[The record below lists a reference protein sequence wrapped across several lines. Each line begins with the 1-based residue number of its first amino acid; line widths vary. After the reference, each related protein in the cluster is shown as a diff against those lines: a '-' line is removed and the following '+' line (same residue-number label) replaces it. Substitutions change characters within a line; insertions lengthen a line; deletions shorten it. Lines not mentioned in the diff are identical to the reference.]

1 MPTKGPS
8 RGHEAFRLET
18 PGQAAAGRPDLI
30 EVPAAD
36 DEPGWNDVTDTD
48 AIPTPRPRT
57 TRRTYRGD
65 LVYIEMDNVTAVRD
79 RLREDAGFSDDVTVE
94 LPGDVQ
100 VTLPLWFSRQ
110 ANIGG
115 IGRGSRHLINV
126 SEDRTDD
133 GGSTCSC
140 GRDRCG
146 HRGTAVEAVEALVEA
161 RRIRSGVRDWEETS
175 SRVRNLWGAEHAD
188 MMRARAQA
196 DRPPPDGPDW
206 SDDRTAFQ
214 RAYRAARDAHAAGDN
229 PIPYMTEDA
238 TDGLG
243 ARDGGRGFGVEI
255 EFDVP
260 GSPGSARHRGVMAEI
275 ANDLHD
281 AGIIDSPTQ
290 TGYHQGRGDFS
301 RWRFEHDVTV
311 DGEIVSPILY
321 DEPETWDKIKTVCDI
336 VKRHGGTASMRTG
349 GHVHVGVGDYDH
361 TPENHQQ
368 LLQVFGSHQDTLY
381 RLSHNSDQRTHR
393 GTAWCQPNR
402 VPSQP
407 YATSND
413 YQAHFDSHRMAVN
426 FGAVSGRHT
435 DHVEFRTWDGSLD
448 PATIQTRIKTSL
460 GLADHAF
467 RNSGAPAGDVEPL
480 GTHRS
485 RNRAR
490 LDRGQRLRGDDW
502 RDDTANFRSLM
513 DTVFRRTVD
522 REQATALFA
531 ITRWQ
536 RR

>member
-8 RGHEAFRLET
+8 RGHEAFRLQT
-18 PGQAAAGRPDLI
+18 PGQAAASEPDLI
-30 EVPAAD
+30 EVPDAH

-48 AIPTPRPRT
+48 DVPAPRT

-65 LVYIEMDNVTAVRD
+65 LVYVEMENVTAVRD
-79 RLREDAGFSDDVTVE
+79 RLRTDAGFSDGVTVE

-100 VTLPLWFSRQ
+100 VSMPLWFSRQ
-110 ANIGG
+110 AVVGG
-115 IGRGSRHLINV
+115 LGHGSRHRILV
-126 SEDRTDD
+126 SEGSTDD
-133 GGSTCSC
+133 DASTCSC

-146 HRGTAVEAVEALVEA
+146 HRSTAVEAVRALVEA
-161 RRIRSGVRDWEETS
+161 RRVRSGVRDWEATS
-175 SRVRNLWGAEHAD
+175 SRVRTLWGAEHAA
-188 MMRARAQA
+188 MMRDRARA

-214 RAYRAARDAHAAGDN
+214 QSYRAARDAHAAGDN
-229 PIPYMTEDA
+229 PIPYMTADA

-260 GSPGSARHRGVMAEI
+260 GSPGTARHRGALAAI

-281 AGIIDSPTQ
+281 AGIIDSPRQ

-321 DEPETWDKIKTVCDI
+321 DEPETWNKIATVCDI
-336 VKRHGGTASMRTG
+336 VERHGGTASMRTG
-349 GHVHVGVGDYDH
+349 GHVHVSVGDYDH

-368 LLQVFGSHQDTLY
+368 LLQLFDAHQDTLY

-402 VPSQP
+402 VPSRP
-407 YATSND
+407 YSDSGD
-413 YQAHFDSHRMAVN
+413 YQAHFDSHRVAVN

-448 PATIQTRIKTSL
+448 PATIQTRIKMSL
-460 GLADHAF
+460 ALADHAF
-467 RNSGAPAGDVEPL
+467 RNAGAPAADAQPL
-480 GTHRS
+480 GSHRT
-485 RNRAR
+485 RNRA
-490 LDRGQRLRGDDW
+490 LLQRGQRLRGEAW
-502 RDDTANFRSLM
+502 RVDTANFRSLM
-513 DTVFRRTVD
+513 DTVFRRVAD